1 MYQTTIIVNLTAVL
15 ETLNQILT
23 AGVTITAVALLMYA
37 SGFNWRDRIAQ
48 TFGLILICVVLIY
61 SSETIAAISEQ
72 YLIIQFW
79 LRLKWTGLVMLP
91 AVYLHFSDVV
101 LTLTGRPSRGRRR
114 KVVYAVYAI
123 SIVMAVLVW
132 FGITVGGLAAKK
144 APMFYLERNQ
154 VTYWFG
160 WFYLLVMFLASTNL
174 IRATRRSITKTSR
187 RRLIYLLAGA
197 AIPALTSIL
206 FLFHGNVFLAA
217 HPNLFWLTSIVFAGI
232 TMPTLVVMAYV
243 VSFFGL
249 TWTDRAIKSRLLRWL
264 LRGPFVVSIVL
275 GLTTLVRRYGL
286 SQGDP
291 YNQYI
296 PVVMVSSML
305 VLQYLINVLSPK
317 LEQKLFWGDE
327 KGDFEIIQNLQ
338 DRMLTKKDLN
348 QFLETIVATICDRVQ
363 SPGCFIVVYDAG
375 KVESIVSAGDK
386 RVLSHVPMGVDA
398 LEDIKKSISS
408 DKDVLDRDGLYLV
421 PLLETTDVDDR
432 QILGLCGFLHP
443 EEPMEQE
450 EEDAVRLLTER
461 ANLALQDRHLQKH
474 VIDSI
479 ATLQS
484 EVDFIQDLRASTS
497 YDRRG
502 LYQSGVRDTNPEIFS
517 WVRDAMT
524 HYWGGPKLTNNPLL
538 HFKLV
543 DATLEEFEGNRSN
556 ALRAAL
562 KTAIERLRPEGE
574 RKFTS
579 DWILYNILDLKFVQG
594 EKVRDVAR
602 KLSVSEADLYRK
614 QRVALENITQI
625 IIEIE
630 EEHAV

>member
-154 VTYWFG
+154 ITYWFG

-174 IRATRRSITKTSR
+174 IRATRRSITRTSR
-187 RRLIYLLAGA
+187 RRLIYLLTGA

-296 PVVMVSSML
+296 PVVMVTSML

-375 KVESIVSAGDK
+375 EVELIVSAGDK
-386 RVLSHVPMGVDA
+386 RVRSSIPMGANA
-398 LEDIKKSISS
+398 LEDIKQSFSN
-408 DKDVLDRDGLYLV
+408 DMDVLDRDGLYFV
-421 PLLETTDVDDR
+421 PLLETSDMDEW

-443 EEPMEQE
+443 EQPMGQE
-450 EEDAVRLLTER
+450 DKDAVKLLTER

-479 ATLQS
+479 ASLQS
-484 EVDFIQDLRASTS
+484 EVDYIQNLRASTS

-502 LYQSGVRDTNPEIFS
+502 LYQSGVRETNPEVFS

-524 HYWGGPKLTNNPLL
+524 HYWGGPKLTNKPLL

-543 DATLEEFEGNRSN
+543 DATLDEFEGNRSN

-614 QRVALENITQI
+614 QRVALENVTQI

-630 EEHAV
+630 EEYAA